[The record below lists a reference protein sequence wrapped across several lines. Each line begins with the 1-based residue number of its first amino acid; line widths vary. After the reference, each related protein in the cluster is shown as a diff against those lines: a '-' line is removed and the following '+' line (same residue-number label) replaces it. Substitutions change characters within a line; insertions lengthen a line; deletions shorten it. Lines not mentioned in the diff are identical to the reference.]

1 MILKKILSKFPQNTF
16 YVLLNG
22 QSKTIFSIFLISI
35 NNIIAANLFAEIIL
49 SLGFFMS
56 FTTYDSGRLF
66 YIDLQK
72 EKNKYESILDYILR
86 QTTIILPISVLFFF
100 ILIRLDFGF
109 LLTLLMLFLFFMEK
123 IFDEYQRFLVTV
135 VNYKNWLILIK
146 RKSLAQ
152 FFLILILILLELYF
166 DIKSE
171 TTMMLFICTIIIANI
186 FSFLNQY
193 TFQIFKNNKDYI
205 LSEFRNLEYRN
216 SINYFFKYMK
226 IGGSNGGLMMS
237 LEPIVNSF
245 GSQWLKLLLFS
256 LMPDIKY
263 IINLIYTF
271 SGGIE
276 TYFSSESL
284 VVRRK
289 QFIKSAML
297 GKKVP
302 NIKIHEKINVV
313 LLSLISSFIICLLIK
328 ENLILTLNSFD
339 VDILLILIF
348 IWTLALS
355 ISSTIKSW
363 ELGWMHYKFPG
374 LPTLIISGSAYLI
387 SLLIISLNFIFN
399 KNNLYIGI
407 IFSALLSLFLEIL
420 IIRSKNLKKKIEI
433 LIKTK
438 I

>member
-1 MILKKILSKFPQNTF
+1 MFLKKILRKFPQNTF

-35 NNIIAANLFAEIIL
+35 NNIIAANLLAEIIL

-86 QTTIILPISVLFFF
+86 QITIVFPISVLFFF
-100 ILIRLDFGF
+100 ILIRLNFGF
-109 LLTLLMLFLFFMEK
+109 LLTLLILFLFFMEK
-123 IFDEYQRFLVTV
+123 TFDEYQRFLVSV

-152 FFLILILILLELYF
+152 FFQIFILILLSLYF

-171 TTMMLFICTIIIANI
+171 GIIVMFICTIIIANI
-186 FSFLNQY
+186 FSFLDQY
-193 TFQIFKNNKDYI
+193 TFQLFKKYKDYI
-205 LSEFRNLEYRN
+205 LSEFRNLKYK
-216 SINYFFKYMK
+216 SFINYFFKYMK
-226 IGGSNGGLMMS
+226 ISGSKGGLMMS

-289 QFIKSAML
+289 QFITNAML

-313 LLSLISSFIICLLIK
+313 LLSLLSSFIICFLIK
-328 ENLILTLNSFD
+328 ENLILTFNSFD
-339 VDILLILIF
+339 VDIILTLIF
-348 IWTLALS
+348 IWALALS

-374 LPTLIISGSAYLI
+374 LTTLIISGSAYLI

-399 KNNLYIGI
+399 KNNLYTGI
-407 IFSALLSLFLEIL
+407 IFSVLLSLILEIL
-420 IIRSKNLKKKIEI
+420 IIRSNNLKQKIEI
-433 LIKTK
+433 FIKTK